1 MDSEDLCCVN
11 HQQERE
17 RCDVSPLLLGCLCL
31 TKCSQEASHLSAEVA
46 CTTPS
51 PVFTLHTATPAHSCE
66 PCLRSPTMK
75 AIKKMSAAAKA
86 AGRLRVED
94 GEETASMISG
104 QEEEE
109 EEWEYDGEVTKNW
122 EKISKERR

>member
-1 MDSEDLCCVN
+1 
-11 HQQERE
+11 
-17 RCDVSPLLLGCLCL
+17 
-31 TKCSQEASHLSAEVA
+31 
-46 CTTPS
+46 
-51 PVFTLHTATPAHSCE
+51 
-66 PCLRSPTMK
+66 MK

-104 QEEEE
+104 QEDEE

>member
-1 MDSEDLCCVN
+1 
-11 HQQERE
+11 
-17 RCDVSPLLLGCLCL
+17 
-31 TKCSQEASHLSAEVA
+31 
-46 CTTPS
+46 
-51 PVFTLHTATPAHSCE
+51 
-66 PCLRSPTMK
+66 MK

-94 GEETASMISG
+94 VDETASMISG
-104 QEEEE
+104 QEEEEEE

>member
-1 MDSEDLCCVN
+1 
-11 HQQERE
+11 
-17 RCDVSPLLLGCLCL
+17 
-31 TKCSQEASHLSAEVA
+31 
-46 CTTPS
+46 
-51 PVFTLHTATPAHSCE
+51 
-66 PCLRSPTMK
+66 MK

-94 GEETASMISG
+94 VDETASMISG

>member
-1 MDSEDLCCVN
+1 
-11 HQQERE
+11 
-17 RCDVSPLLLGCLCL
+17 
-31 TKCSQEASHLSAEVA
+31 
-46 CTTPS
+46 
-51 PVFTLHTATPAHSCE
+51 
-66 PCLRSPTMK
+66 MK

-94 GEETASMISG
+94 GEETASIISG

>member
-1 MDSEDLCCVN
+1 
-11 HQQERE
+11 
-17 RCDVSPLLLGCLCL
+17 
-31 TKCSQEASHLSAEVA
+31 
-46 CTTPS
+46 
-51 PVFTLHTATPAHSCE
+51 
-66 PCLRSPTMK
+66 MK

-109 EEWEYDGEVTKNW
+109 EEWEFDGEVTKNW

>member
-1 MDSEDLCCVN
+1 
-11 HQQERE
+11 
-17 RCDVSPLLLGCLCL
+17 
-31 TKCSQEASHLSAEVA
+31 
-46 CTTPS
+46 
-51 PVFTLHTATPAHSCE
+51 
-66 PCLRSPTMK
+66 MK

-86 AGRLRVED
+86 AGRLRGED
-94 GEETASMISG
+94 VEETASMISG